1 MSQIHVNLFGGKE
14 REIGIISIISI
25 IILSNGLLFY
35 FQNIMEH
42 DLRDSTFEQQKQ
54 RQIEST
60 GEISQHIGSD
70 LNLVMGMLD
79 GLANSKYLQDDQL
92 SSDNTKKLLEEKYTQ
107 FSSVID
113 RLFVLNKDNIVT
125 ASLSPP
131 GSDSILNTDF
141 SFQDWVIATRKTL
154 QPVFSGGFE
163 RVSLYSVSI
172 TIPIINRDTNKYIG
186 MIGTSILTEKFFANY
201 GNIKNINRQF
211 LVAYDKNGI
220 MLANGAS
227 ETLVGQ
233 NFFGDYAQKF
243 IRHNQILN
251 DLTHSLLAGNPGVAL
266 YDYGKSQRLTTQ
278 YPIFV
283 NGKPIYF
290 LQVVTPTS
298 QIYSIINNVVS
309 VQQVKMFSLFAV
321 ASTIAIV
328 VLLILLSKWNIILR
342 REVKKRTKE
351 LEDSYDDMKH
361 YLQEV
366 LKEVNK
372 K

>member
-1 MSQIHVNLFGGKE
+1 MQIHMNLFGGKA

-35 FQNIMEH
+35 FQNIMER

-60 GEISQHIGSD
+60 NEISQHMGSD
-70 LNLVMGMLD
+70 LNLVIGMLD

-92 SSDNTKKLLEEKYTQ
+92 SNDKTIKLLKEKYSQ
-107 FSSVID
+107 FSNVID

-125 ASLSPP
+125 ASLSSA
-131 GSDSILNTDF
+131 GSDTILNNDF
-141 SFQDWVIATRKTL
+141 SFQDWVIETRKSL

-186 MIGTSILTEKFFANY
+186 IIGTSILTEKFFANY
-201 GNIKNINRQF
+201 GNIRNINRQF
-211 LVAYDKNGI
+211 LVAYDKNGT

-233 NFFGDYAQKF
+233 NFFSDYPQKF
-243 IRHNQILN
+243 INHNQILN
-251 DLTHSLLAGNPGVAL
+251 DLTVSLLAGNSGVKL
-266 YDYGKSQRLTTQ
+266 YNYGKGERLTTQ

-283 NGKPIYF
+283 NGKPTYF

-328 VLLILLSKWNIILR
+328 VLLILLSKWNIILK
-342 REVKKRTKE
+342 REVKRRTKE
-351 LEDSYDDMKH
+351 LEDSYEDMRH

-372 K
+372 

>member
-1 MSQIHVNLFGGKE
+1 MSQIHVNLFSGKE
-14 REIGIISIISI
+14 REIGIISIVSI

-35 FQNIMEH
+35 FQNIIEH

-60 GEISQHIGSD
+60 SEISQHIGSD

-92 SSDNTKKLLEEKYTQ
+92 SSDKTKKLLEEKYTQ

-125 ASLSPP
+125 ASFSPR
-131 GSDSILNTDF
+131 GSDTLLNNDF
-141 SFQDWVIATRKTL
+141 SFQDWVIETRKSL

-186 MIGTSILTEKFFANY
+186 MVGTSILTEKFFANY

-233 NFFGDYAQKF
+233 NFFVDYTQKF
-243 IRHNQILN
+243 IHHNQILN
-251 DLTHSLLAGNPGVAL
+251 DLTRSLLAGNPGVAV
-266 YDYGKSQRLTTQ
+266 YNYGNGERLTTQ
-278 YPIFV
+278 HPIFV
-283 NGKPIYF
+283 NGKPTYF
-290 LQVVTPTS
+290 LQIVTPTS
-298 QIYSIINNVVS
+298 QVYSIINNVVS
-309 VQQVKMFSLFAV
+309 VQQVKMFSVFAV

-342 REVKKRTKE
+342 REVKRRTKE
-351 LEDSYDDMKH
+351 LEDSYDDMKR

-372 K
+372 